1 MLPEFS
7 MAANHD
13 VLHGSHAQFVVLQ
26 QTFSPL
32 PPTQGKPSSVA
43 WEWSG
48 VLITMLDGSFFYC
61 NGCCK
66 FTDVWWCFFRSLQS
80 MLPGSTLLR
89 ITSKGAELKRE
100 QRATRVLHGSQS
112 RCFAYIYIH
121 ILTNSA
127 TFWPW
132 NC

>member
-1 MLPEFS
+1 MFCMVPMHNLWCCSKLSAHFHPPKASLP
-7 MAANHD
+7 
-13 VLHGSHAQFVVLQ
+13 LWPG
-26 QTFSPL
+26 
-32 PPTQGKPSSVA
+32 
-43 WEWSG
+43 SG

-112 RCFAYIYIH
+112 RCFAYIYIFVLARLINVLYVH
-121 ILTNSA
+121 EYSSCWRFFL
-127 TFWPW
+127 P
-132 NC
+132 